1 MINYKSALRFISS
14 RWSEELINIQYSL
27 LNSEVYF
34 ALRVGGEVIIMII
47 YKLKHEDYE
56 KIKCILD
63 GHFRPGNDGIM
74 QQ

>member
-1 MINYKSALRFISS
+1 
-14 RWSEELINIQYSL
+14 
-27 LNSEVYF
+27 
-34 ALRVGGEVIIMII
+34 MII

-63 GHFRPGNDGIM
+63 GHFRPGYDGIM

>member
-1 MINYKSALRFISS
+1 MFAPATQTANAQSVTFGSIFSS
-14 RWSEELINIQYSL
+14 FN
-27 LNSEVYF
+27 F
-34 ALRVGGEVIIMII
+34 TCDEVIIMII

-63 GHFRPGNDGIM
+63 GHFRPDNDGIM